1 MSAYLPLYED
11 LYVVSDLHMGG
22 TKGTPIFNS
31 GKELAALV
39 EYLASPVTGG
49 QRALVLN
56 GDIIDTLAEDIC
68 HYVAK
73 PDVAERILADIMK
86 HDDFKMVWEA
96 LGKFVSQPRHR
107 LVICIGNHD
116 LELAYPN
123 VQEQIVTYLMQRA
136 TGREETEEEKGQER
150 EEDKK
155 KEEEEKREEEAIRG
169 RIHFSIT
176 GTGHLCRVGNEETSA
191 RVLCVHGNEYDKWNA
206 VSPENMTR
214 LIRSSCLGAESRI
227 AEDPP
232 NAGTHLVIDV
242 MNKIKKKYPFVD
254 LLKPEI
260 ETVFNILLAL
270 DPATK
275 KELPKVLDLG
285 AKAETE
291 GALRVIRVLGESTG
305 EVTPASS
312 ASPDWNPEGQFGEF
326 LGAVPSSSDLLD
338 EAWELSESEF
348 PTAEELP
355 DELLGAWQAVR
366 IKFKYWLNR
375 ISKNRVEALRRAL
388 LDWIDR
394 DKTWDLNGPDRV
406 SPDTLI

>member
-1 MSAYLPLYED
+1 
-11 LYVVSDLHMGG
+11 
-22 TKGTPIFNS
+22 
-31 GKELAALV
+31 
-39 EYLASPVTGG
+39 
-49 QRALVLN
+49 
-56 GDIIDTLAEDIC
+56 
-68 HYVAK
+68 
-73 PDVAERILADIMK
+73 
-86 HDDFKMVWEA
+86 
-96 LGKFVSQPRHR
+96 
-107 LVICIGNHD
+107 
-116 LELAYPN
+116 
-123 VQEQIVTYLMQRA
+123 
-136 TGREETEEEKGQER
+136 
-150 EEDKK
+150 
-155 KEEEEKREEEAIRG
+155 
-169 RIHFSIT
+169 
-176 GTGHLCRVGNEETSA
+176 
-191 RVLCVHGNEYDKWNA
+191 
-206 VSPENMTR
+206 
-214 LIRSSCLGAESRI
+214 
-227 AEDPP
+227 EDPP

-375 ISKNRVEALRRAL
+375 ISRNRVEALRRAL

-394 DKTWDLNGPDRV
+394 DKAWDLNGPDRV
-406 SPDTLI
+406 CDELEKLEPDVDVVVAGHTHLRRQMEIPRRAPDGPAKATNYLYLNTGTWARLMRLDRDLLKSPDKFAGFCEILKKRSMAELDKDDRLVQENTVGVVRLNKAGTGVEAGLYEKKDDQPAKPTRVGHLKKVEIHG

>member
-1 MSAYLPLYED
+1 MSVYLPLYED

-39 EYLASPVTGG
+39 EYLADPADGG

-56 GDIIDTLAEDIC
+56 GDIIDTLAEDIR

-73 PDVAERILADIMK
+73 PDVAERVLADIMT

-123 VQEQIVTYLMQRA
+123 VQEQIVAYLTRQA
-136 TGREETEEEKGQER
+136 TGQEEAEEEKGEER
-150 EEDKK
+150 EEYKK
-155 KEEEEKREEEAIRG
+155 KEEEAIRG
-169 RIHFSIT
+169 RIHFSTT

-214 LIRSSCLGAESRI
+214 LVRSSCLGAESRI

-260 ETVFNILLAL
+260 ETVFVPNDDLAPKGGGE
-270 DPATK
+270 PAIINMGAVVANAIFDATGARVYR
-275 KELPKVLDLG
+275 LPMTP
-285 AKAETE
+285 E
-291 GALRVIRVLGESTG
+291 RVL
-305 EVTPASS
+305 
-312 ASPDWNPEGQFGEF
+312 
-326 LGAVPSSSDLLD
+326 
-338 EAWELSESEF
+338 EAM
-348 PTAEELP
+348 
-355 DELLGAWQAVR
+355 
-366 IKFKYWLNR
+366 
-375 ISKNRVEALRRAL
+375 RR
-388 LDWIDR
+388 
-394 DKTWDLNGPDRV
+394 
-406 SPDTLI
+406 S